1 MFKFETLN
9 QIKFGINFDE
19 LFIMKKLLLLFVLF
33 SKTALFS
40 QTVLNSLPLNLNFL
54 GKTQILNAQDEKSK
68 DIYVFT
74 WDNKNVN
81 ILKYNPSLFL
91 ANQFT
96 DSIKPETSRDLI
108 GYSISENKKPSL
120 YWSSHNYKNI
130 LITVYNLDNK
140 TSESLNFD
148 FPKNHDYIIS
158 SFQQN
163 NIFYILAKEKDFEHL
178 LLYKFEDGKCVV
190 KMFDFSSFIF
200 KNERNTQISFNALIK
215 YFPIQKVDPD
225 IYTPIELASSASKMY
240 VIQDHIILTFDN
252 TLIQTQAFDL
262 NIKTGEIKEKT
273 FDLPAP
279 ETPLRTTNSFY
290 SDNKLFQVK
299 ANKEF
304 FLFQIKDF
312 DSGKGIKNYSFS
324 KNDTIPFMNSPF
336 IMQIDNNEP
345 RQLKTTEKF
354 LKSINGLPAGVS
366 VFKNHKNSFI
376 TFSGFGEYSDF
387 YFSFN
392 SSTDSG
398 ERVPY
403 SLSKAVYFDAMLSEN
418 LSFAKDYQSRPLAI
432 DNLFYFLN
440 SNKGIKLYD
449 ALRLKDFYV
458 LSYFDSGSQQFVMRK
473 FTDGPMMQDNGNP
486 IINKSQFSKPFS
498 FGDIK

>member
-1 MFKFETLN
+1 
-9 QIKFGINFDE
+9 
-19 LFIMKKLLLLFVLF
+19 MKKLLLLFVLF
-33 SKTALFS
+33 SKTVLFS
-40 QTVLNSLPLNLNFL
+40 QTVLNSLPLNLNFM

-96 DSIKPETSRDLI
+96 DSIKHETSRDLI
-108 GYSISENKKPSL
+108 GYSISEDKKPAL
-120 YWSSHNYKNI
+120 YWSSRDNKNI
-130 LITVYNLDNK
+130 LITNYNLDNK
-140 TSESLNFD
+140 ISESLKFD
-148 FPKNHDYIIS
+148 FPGNHEYIINC
-158 SFQQN
+158 FQQN
-163 NIFYILAKEKDFEHL
+163 NTFYILAKEKDFEHL
-178 LLYKFEDGKCVV
+178 LLYKFEEGKCVV

-200 KNERNTQISFNALIK
+200 KNERNVPISFNALIK
-215 YFPIQKVDPD
+215 YFPLQKIDPD
-225 IYTPIELASSASKMY
+225 IYTPIELASSTSKMY

-252 TLIQTQAFDL
+252 SLIKTQAFDL

-273 FDLPAP
+273 FDLPASQ
-279 ETPLRTTNSFY
+279 TPFRTTNSFY
-290 SDNKLFQVK
+290 SDNKLFQIK

-304 FLFQIKDF
+304 LLFEIKDF
-312 DSGKGIKNYSFS
+312 DSGKGIRNYSFS

-336 IMQIDNNEP
+336 ITQIDNNEP

-376 TFSGFGEYSDF
+376 TFSGFGEYRDF

-392 SSTDSG
+392 SADDFG
-398 ERVPY
+398 ERIPY

-418 LSFAKDYQSRPLAI
+418 LNFAKDYQSRPLAI

-449 ALRLKDFYV
+449 SLRLKDFYV
-458 LSYFDSGSQQFVMRK
+458 LSYFDSGSQQFIMRK
-473 FTDGPMMQDNGNP
+473 FTDGPMMQDDGNP
-486 IINKSQFSKPFS
+486 IMNKSQFSKPFS
-498 FGDIK
+498 FGSIKPN

>member
-1 MFKFETLN
+1 
-9 QIKFGINFDE
+9 
-19 LFIMKKLLLLFVLF
+19 MKKLLLLFLLF

-54 GKTQILNAQDEKSK
+54 GKTQVLNAKDENTNEV
-68 DIYVFT
+68 YMFT
-74 WDNKNVN
+74 WDDKNIT

-91 ANQFT
+91 SSQFT
-96 DSIKPETSRDLI
+96 DSIKHPTSRNLI
-108 GYSISENKKPSL
+108 GYSISNDRKPAL
-120 YWSSHNYKNI
+120 YWSSSDNRNI
-130 LITVYNLDNK
+130 LITIYNPAAK

-163 NIFYILAKEKDFEHL
+163 NKFYILAKEKDFEHL
-178 LLYKFEDGKCVV
+178 LLYKFEDGKCQV
-190 KMFDFSSFIF
+190 KMFDFASFIF
-200 KNERNTQISFNALIK
+200 NNERNVQISFNALIK
-215 YFPIQKVDPD
+215 YFPIQKIDPD
-225 IYTPIELASSASKMY
+225 IYTPIELASSTSKMY

-252 TLIQTQAFDL
+252 TLIKTQAFDL
-262 NIKTGEIKEKT
+262 NIKTGDIAEKT

-279 ETPLRTTNSFY
+279 KTPFRATNSFY

-312 DSGKGIKNYSFS
+312 DSGKGITNYSFS
-324 KNDTIPFMNSPF
+324 KNDTIPFINSPF
-336 IMQIDNNEP
+336 IMQIDNSTP

-354 LKSINGLPAGVS
+354 LKSINGLAAGVS

-376 TFSGFGEYSDF
+376 TFSGFGEYYDF

-392 SSTDSG
+392 SADDFG
-398 ERVPY
+398 ERSPY
-403 SLSKAVYFDAMLSEN
+403 SLSKVVYFDAMLSEN
-418 LSFAKDYQSRPLAI
+418 LNFTKDYQSRPLAI
-432 DNLFYFLN
+432 DNLFYFL
-440 SNKGIKLYD
+440 SVNKGIKLYD

-473 FTDGPMMQDNGNP
+473 FTDGPMMEDNGNP
-486 IINKSQFSKPFS
+486 IMNKSQFSKAFS
-498 FGDIK
+498 FGNIKSH